1 MNLKYVILGTALLL
15 PMTLLSCD
23 DSKAPTEVA
32 VDDPAETDLPSLT
45 TVGFGS
51 RYHDPHIVGAT
62 VYCFSGNEDDPI
74 AYNGDCKRFKS
85 KDGVEVNTIDGDE
98 LPSNAYAGFYGKKN
112 LIAGKLVGRVKEL
125 DFAYAGGGP
134 SGGSPRFSIPIDECL
149 PEDGYVGDVTV
160 EPCTTDGKWDQFIFA
175 DVTESSGCNDG
186 DGFVGILNGEDDET
200 CIWYLGGTI
209 PFANWAAFA
218 AAHPDWRIATD
229 TPPFAIVDQ
238 PAHYLLFK
246 WDVR

>member
-1 MNLKYVILGTALLL
+1 MRPKLLLLCTALLL

-23 DSKAPTEVA
+23 DSTTPTDVS
-32 VDDPAETDLPSLT
+32 VDDAEPADLPSLT

-51 RYHDPHIVGAT
+51 RYHDPHISGAT
-62 VYCFSGNEDDPI
+62 VLCFSGNEDDPI
-74 AYNGDCKRFKS
+74 TYNGDCKRFKS
-85 KDGVEVNTIDGDE
+85 KDGVEVNTIDDDE

-112 LIAGKLVGRVKEL
+112 IIAGKLVGKVKEL

-134 SGGSPRFSIPIDECL
+134 SGGSPRFSIPIDACKVA
-149 PEDGYVGDVTV
+149 DDYVGTV
-160 EPCTTDGKWDQFIFA
+160 EYPPCTTDGHWDFFIFA

-200 CIWYLGGTI
+200 CTWYLDGTI
-209 PFANWAAFA
+209 PYANWAAFV
-218 AAHPDWRIATD
+218 AAHPNWRIATD

-238 PAHYLLFK
+238 PGHYLLFK